1 MFRCMFKVFQ
11 VVLVILTTSLITVA
25 QKADFGWRQEFGKA
39 KCFIENRSQFDGQ
52 NERDAKV
59 LYAMD
64 HGKTKI
70 YFTESGV
77 TYRFFDVKPKYDKE
91 EVEHRTDI
99 SHAEK
104 EKLEREMVAT
114 NDFVHMEWLNPSA
127 EAKIIA
133 EDKNE
138 DYYNYGGKDG
148 SISGVPAF
156 KRLRYK
162 NLYQGI
168 DVVFDFHPEDGIKY
182 SFVVQPGAD
191 PSKIAMQ
198 YRSSDGMKLDE
209 VGNLHLPTLF
219 GDILEHKPV
228 SFYEDDERASIESTF
243 VLEQGIV
250 RFNLGSYD
258 AGKTLI
264 IDPWVQTPSIN
275 DSNGVWECEVD
286 AAGNVY
292 IIGGEMPLTLQK
304 YSSAGAL
311 QWTFPTAYDTLG
323 GWLGG
328 LATDDAGNSFVSNG
342 SSAALSKINTTGNQL
357 FNVNGAG
364 LSDEYWTITF
374 NCDQTKLVIGGTS
387 ASGLIDLKAAIFD
400 VNINNGSIMNTQEV
414 AAGNAFGFP
423 PSVQEVRSISPSKN
437 SRYYFMTHD
446 TLGAIDQSFSPC
458 FNGEPI
464 FKDDHGY
471 AFGYKQEN
479 YRPNNGNA
487 GIEAI
492 RANDSFVYTSN
503 GVTVHKRSLMNGAIL
518 GNAAIPGGQSTTSL
532 GLNVIGNC
540 GIDIDDCGNV
550 YVGSSNG
557 VYKFDADLNLI
568 TSASTNFKVY
578 DVTVNHNGE
587 VIAVGATGTNSD
599 VNRTGYVQSLAL
611 NACTPLE
618 HICCD
623 PNICPAGPFCET
635 DPPITLTAGDPGGV
649 WSGNGITN
657 SSSGVFDP
665 SAAGPG
671 VHTIVYTLPCG
682 ADSIEISVSP
692 CTPLEVCLENNGDL
706 TALTGTGPYTW
717 YEWTTGTSTPI
728 TNEAEC
734 VACGYTWTPFVNIC
748 MGGGFPVTDCTNSSG
763 WVQFTTGIT
772 VTPPGYPIKVL
783 DAVGDSLVINDPNT
797 LPPCSDCEIP
807 AVTVATQ
814 DPSCAGGADGSID
827 LTVNGPSTYDFAWSN
842 GPTTEDINGLAA
854 GSYTVTITDQNNA
867 TCDTTFT
874 VSLADGTLPDIT
886 SIAITDASCGS
897 SDGQIDI
904 TAATATQ
911 YSIDGGANLQAG
923 SSFTGVPAGS
933 YNVLV
938 EDANG
943 CQADSTVSLGE
954 ADGPIID
961 NISVVDAS
969 CGASD
974 GTIDVTVSGGGAPY
988 QFSSDA
994 GTNFQASGSFTGLS
1008 AGSYDV
1014 LIEDAGGC
1022 QSDTVVSVSN
1032 LNGPTIDNL
1041 VGSDPNCGAPD
1052 GTIDITAS
1060 GGTAPLQ
1067 YSIDGGTNFQAT
1079 GAFTGLSSGT
1089 FDILVE
1095 DAAGCQSVDQITL
1108 NSSGGPSIDNV
1119 SVIDAT
1125 CGLSN
1130 GQIDITASNGT
1141 PPLQFSIDNGANFQ
1155 TGSSFAGL
1163 APGTY
1168 DIIVDDGQGCP
1179 ATQQITV
1186 NSAGGATVDNVA
1198 VIDATCGQADGQ
1210 IDVTASGG
1218 TAPLQYSIDNGAN
1231 FQGAGTF
1238 TGLLAGNYDIV
1249 VEDASGCQ
1257 TTQMASVANSGAPV
1271 IMSISATDA
1280 TCNGYCDATIDIVA
1294 LGASEYSIDN
1304 GTSFQVS
1311 GSFVDVCAGVYDVV
1325 VDDGSGCQSFGQIVI
1340 AEPASLIGNTSS
1352 TDATCSGSCDGTITV
1367 GANGGVPA
1375 YQYSIDAGTS
1385 FQASGNYVDICDGT
1399 YTVIVEDANGCQDTL
1414 TETVSVPNPITFDF
1428 TTTDVSCFGECDGT
1442 ATVVVSG
1449 GTSPYNYVWTG
1460 LSGTTGSLSNV
1471 CAGSY
1476 GLSIVDDSGCSVD
1489 TNFVIT
1495 EPPLLVIS
1503 DLTVESENCQGDCD
1517 GSILIV
1523 SANADSFSIDDG
1535 LNWVATEFF
1544 ENLCPGTYPIV
1555 VQDVSGCLGTESAV
1569 IAQGAPVIAAFEARP
1584 NIVKEFDSEI
1594 RFANNSTGAITYSW
1608 HFGDGTYSYEENP
1621 AYDFDNQPGTYLV
1634 CLVADNGQ
1642 GCMDTTC
1649 NYIDVTPLFTI
1660 YVPNAFTPNSSSD
1673 LNDVFKPV
1681 FSGERPETYHF
1692 EIFDRW
1698 GERIF
1703 ETDNP
1708 DVGWDGT
1715 FKGEIVQRGVYVW
1728 RIELEKDEG
1737 GNNRNFVGHV
1747 SIVK

>member
-1 MFRCMFKVFQ
+1 MLTPMFQKIFKVFQ
-11 VVLVILTTSLITVA
+11 TMAMVVMTSLIANA
-25 QKADFGWRQEFGKA
+25 QKTDSGWRQEFGKA

-64 HGKTKI
+64 HGNTKI
-70 YFTESGV
+70 YFTEYGI

-99 SHAEK
+99 THAEK

-114 NDFVHMEWLNPSA
+114 NDFVHMEWLSPNRNV
-127 EAKIIA
+127 KVVA

-138 DYYNYGGKDG
+138 DYYNYGNKEG

-162 NLYQGI
+162 DLYEGI
-168 DVVFDFHPEDGIKY
+168 DVVFEFHPQDGIKY
-182 SFVVQPGAD
+182 SFVIQPSAD
-191 PSKIAMQ
+191 PSKIAMR
-198 YRSSDGMKLDE
+198 YSSSGGMNLDE
-209 VGNLHLPTLF
+209 AGNLHLPTLF
-219 GDILEHKPV
+219 GDILEYKPI
-228 SFYEDDERASIESTF
+228 SFYEGEESNRVKSSF
-243 VLEQGIV
+243 VLEQNIV
-250 RFNLGSYD
+250 RFNLGSFD
-258 AGKTLI
+258 ASKTLI
-264 IDPWVQTPSIN
+264 IDPWVQTPTLN
-275 DSNGVWECEVD
+275 DSNGVWECDVD
-286 AAGNVY
+286 GAGNVY

-311 QWTFPTAYDTLG
+311 QWSFTTAYDTAG

-328 LATDDAGNSFVSNG
+328 LATDFSGNSFISNG
-342 SSAALSKINTTGNQL
+342 SSAALQKVSPTGNQL
-357 FNVNGAG
+357 FNVGGGTSN
-364 LSDEYWTITF
+364 EYWSITL
-374 NCDQTKLVIGGTS
+374 NCDESKLLIGGTINLLE
-387 ASGLIDLKAAIFD
+387 AGLFD
-400 VNINNGSIMNTQEV
+400 VDPNNGSVLNTRAV
-414 AAGNAFGFP
+414 ASTTLGIP
-423 PSVQEVRSISPSKN
+423 PEPEEVRSLSPSRN
-437 SRYYFMTHD
+437 ARYYYLTHSFI
-446 TLGAIDQSFSPC
+446 GAIDDSFSPC

-464 FKDDHGY
+464 FYDETGY
-471 AFGYKQEN
+471 SFSYKCEN
-479 YRPNNGNA
+479 YRPNNGN
-487 GIEAI
+487 GPIVAI
-492 RANDSFVYTSN
+492 RANDAFVYTVN
-503 GVTVHKRSLMNGAIL
+503 GSQVDKRSLADGSLINS
-518 GNAAIPGGQSTTSL
+518 AAIPGGGTITDFFGDAQAE
-532 GLNVIGNC
+532 NA
-540 GIDIDDCGNV
+540 GIDLDDCGNV
-550 YVGSSNG
+550 YVGSKNG
-557 VYKFDADLNLI
+557 VHKFDENLNLLA
-568 TSASTNFKVY
+568 SATTNFRVS
-578 DVTVNHNGE
+578 DVAVNYNGE
-587 VIAVGATGTNSD
+587 VVVCGTTGTDAD
-599 VNRTGYVQSLAL
+599 VNRTGYVQTFSLNPCNPQEL
-611 NACTPLE
+611 
-618 HICCD
+618 ICCD

-635 DPPITLTAGDPGGV
+635 DPPVTLTAGDPGGV

-657 SSSGVFDP
+657 SSTGVFDP
-665 SAAGPG
+665 SVSGPG
-671 VHTIVYTLPCG
+671 VHTIIYTLPCG
-682 ADSIEISVSP
+682 ADSIEISVSS

-763 WVQFTTGIT
+763 WVQFTTGVT

-797 LPPCSDCEIP
+797 LPPCTDCEIP

-886 SIAITDASCGS
+886 AISITDASCGS

-904 TAATATQ
+904 TATTATQ
-911 YSIDGGANLQAG
+911 YSVDGGTNFQAG

-933 YNVLV
+933 YNVIV

-943 CQADSTVSLGE
+943 CQADSTVSVGE
-954 ADGPIID
+954 TDGPIID

-974 GTIDVTVSGGGAPY
+974 GTIDLTVSGGSAPY
-988 QFSSDA
+988 QFSADA
-994 GTNFQASGSFTGLS
+994 GTNFQASGSFTGLA
-1008 AGSYDV
+1008 AGSYDI

-1022 QSDTVVSVSN
+1022 QSDTVVSISN

-1067 YSIDGGTNFQAT
+1067 YSIDGGTNFQPT
-1079 GAFTGLSSGT
+1079 GSFTGLSSGT

-1095 DAAGCQSVDQITL
+1095 DAAGCQSVDQVTL
-1108 NSSGGPSIDNV
+1108 NSGGGPSIDNV

-1125 CGLSN
+1125 CGSSN

-1155 TGSSFAGL
+1155 TGSSFTGL
-1163 APGTY
+1163 SAGTY
-1168 DIIVDDGQGCP
+1168 DVIVDDGQGCP
-1179 ATQQITV
+1179 AMQQVTL
-1186 NSAGGATVDNVA
+1186 NSSGGATIDNVA
-1198 VIDATCGQADGQ
+1198 VTDATCGQADGQ

-1238 TGLLAGNYDIV
+1238 TGLVAGNYDIV

-1257 TTQMASVANSGAPV
+1257 TTQAASVANSGAPV
-1271 IMSISATDA
+1271 ITSISATDA
-1280 TCNGYCDATIDIVA
+1280 TCNGYCDATIDVVA
-1294 LGASEYSIDN
+1294 TGASEYSVDN
-1304 GTSFQVS
+1304 GNSFQSS

-1325 VDDGSGCQSFGQIVI
+1325 VDDGSGCQAFGQIVI
-1340 AEPASLIGNTSS
+1340 AEPASLLGNTSS
-1352 TDATCSGSCDGTITV
+1352 SDATCSGSCDGTITV
-1367 GANGGVPA
+1367 GANGGTPS
-1375 YQYSIDAGTS
+1375 YQFSINSGTS
-1385 FQASGNYVDICDGT
+1385 FQASGNFINVCDGT

-1428 TTTDVSCFGECDGT
+1428 TSTDVSCFGECDGT
-1442 ATVVVSG
+1442 ASVAVAG

-1460 LSGTTGSLSNV
+1460 LSGTSASLSSV

-1476 GLSIVDDSGCSVD
+1476 SLSIIDDSGCSID
-1489 TNFVIT
+1489 TNFVVT

-1503 DLTVESENCQGDCD
+1503 DVTVENENCEGDCD

-1535 LNWVATEFF
+1535 LNWLETDFF

-1555 VQDVSGCLGTESAV
+1555 VQDANGCLGTESAV
-1569 IAQGAPVIAAFEARP
+1569 IAEGAPVVAAFEARP

-1594 RFANNSTGAITYSW
+1594 RFANNSIGAITYSW

-1715 FKGEIVQRGVYVW
+1715 YKEELVQRGVFVW
-1728 RIELEKDEG
+1728 RIELERDEG

-1747 SIVK
+1747 TIVK

>member
-1 MFRCMFKVFQ
+1 MFRKMVKVFQ
-11 VVLVILTTSLITVA
+11 VVVITLLTSLNLLA
-25 QKADFGWRQEFGKA
+25 QDANTEWIQEFGKA
-39 KCFIENRSQFDGQ
+39 KCFIENRTQFDGQ
-52 NERDAKV
+52 NNRDTKV
-59 LYAMD
+59 LFAMD

-70 YFTESGV
+70 YFTESGI
-77 TYRFFDVKPKYDKE
+77 TYRFFDVEPKYDKE

-114 NDFVHMEWLNPSA
+114 NDFVHMEWLNPSS
-127 EAKIIA
+127 EVKVIA

-138 DYYNYGGKDG
+138 DYYNYDTEDG
-148 SISGVPAF
+148 SVSGVPAF

-162 NLYQGI
+162 NLYDGI
-168 DVVFDFHPEDGIKY
+168 DVVFEFHPEDGIKY

-191 PSKIAMQ
+191 PSEIAMR
-198 YRSSDGMKLDE
+198 YSSSDGMNLDE
-209 VGNLHLPTLF
+209 LGNLRLPTLF
-219 GDILEHKPV
+219 GDVLEHRPI
-228 SFYEDDERASIESTF
+228 SFYESDERAKVESSF
-243 VLEQGIV
+243 VLDGNIV

-258 AGKTLI
+258 AGRTLV

-311 QWTFPTAYDTLG
+311 QWTFPTAYDTIG

-387 ASGLIDLKAAIFD
+387 ASGLVDLKAAIFD

-414 AAGNAFGFP
+414 AAGDAFGFP

-437 SRYYFMTHD
+437 SRYYFLTHD
-446 TLGAIDQSFSPC
+446 TIGAIDQSFSPC

-492 RANDSFVYTSN
+492 RANDSFVYTQN
-503 GVTVHKRSLMNGAIL
+503 GTTVHKRSLMNGSIL
-518 GNAAIPGGQSTTSL
+518 GSAPIPGGQSSTSL

-557 VYKFDADLNLI
+557 VYKFDADLNMI

-587 VIAVGATGTNSD
+587 VVAVGATGTNSD

-611 NACTPLE
+611 NACAPLE

-635 DPPITLTAGDPGGV
+635 DPPVTLTAGDPGGV

-657 SSSGVFDP
+657 SSTGVFDP

-671 VHTIVYTLPCG
+671 IHTIVYTLQCG
-682 ADSIEISVSP
+682 ADSIEILVSP

-706 TALTGTGPYTW
+706 TVLNGTGPYTW
-717 YEWTTGTSTPI
+717 YEWTTGSSTPI

-734 VACGYTWTPFVNIC
+734 VACGYSWTPFVNIC
-748 MGGGFPVTDCTNSSG
+748 LDGTFPVTDCTNSSG
-763 WVQFTTGIT
+763 WVQFTTGVT
-772 VTPPGYPIKVL
+772 VTPPGYPVKVV

-797 LPPCSDCEIP
+797 LPPCTDCEIP
-807 AVTVATQ
+807 AVSVATQ
-814 DPSCAGGADGSID
+814 DPSCSGGADGSID

-842 GPTTEDINGLAA
+842 GPTTEDINGLTA
-854 GSYTVTITDQNNA
+854 GSYTVTITDQNNQ

-874 VSLADGTLPDIT
+874 VTLSDGSLPDIT
-886 SIAITDASCGS
+886 AITITDASCGN
-897 SDGQIDI
+897 SDGQIDV
-904 TAATATQ
+904 TAPTATQ
-911 YSIDGGANLQAG
+911 FSIDGGSNFQSG
-923 SSFTGVPAGS
+923 SAFTGIATGS
-933 YNVLV
+933 YDVVV

-943 CQADSTVSLGE
+943 CQADSTVSV
-954 ADGPIID
+954 
-961 NISVVDAS
+961 N
-969 CGASD
+969 
-974 GTIDVTVSGGGAPY
+974 
-988 QFSSDA
+988 
-994 GTNFQASGSFTGLS
+994 
-1008 AGSYDV
+1008 
-1014 LIEDAGGC
+1014 
-1022 QSDTVVSVSN
+1022 N

-1041 VGSDPNCGAPD
+1041 TAADPNCGATD
-1052 GTIDITAS
+1052 GTIDITSS

-1067 YSIDGGTNFQAT
+1067 YSIDGGINFQAT
-1079 GAFTGLSSGT
+1079 GAFAGLTSGT
-1089 FDILVE
+1089 FDIVVE

-1125 CGLSN
+1125 CGSSN

-1155 TGSSFAGL
+1155 TGSSFTGL
-1163 APGTY
+1163 ASGTY
-1168 DIIVDDGQGCP
+1168 DVVVDDGQGCP
-1179 ATQQITV
+1179 AMQQVTL
-1186 NSAGGATVDNVA
+1186 NSSGGASIDNVA
-1198 VIDATCGQADGQ
+1198 VTDATCGQSDGQ
-1210 IDVTASGG
+1210 IDITASGG
-1218 TAPLQYSIDNGAN
+1218 TSPLQFSIDNGAN
-1231 FQGAGTF
+1231 FQSSGAF
-1238 TGLLAGNYDIV
+1238 TGLLAGNYDLV
-1249 VEDASGCQ
+1249 VEDADGCQ
-1257 TTQMASVANSGAPV
+1257 TTQTASVANSGAP
-1271 IMSISATDA
+1271 IITSISATDA
-1280 TCNGYCDATIDIVA
+1280 TCNGYCDATIDVA
-1294 LGASEYSIDN
+1294 ATGATEFSIDN
-1304 GTSFQVS
+1304 GVSFQTS
-1311 GSFVDVCAGVYDVV
+1311 SSFTGICAGVYDVV
-1325 VDDGSGCQSFGQIVI
+1325 VDDGSGCQAFDQIVI
-1340 AEPASLIGNTSS
+1340 AEPASLTGNTSS
-1352 TDATCSGSCDGTITV
+1352 TDAMCSGSCDGTITV
-1367 GANGGVPA
+1367 SATGGIPT
-1375 YQYSIDAGTS
+1375 YQFSINAGTS
-1385 FQASGNYVDICDGT
+1385 FQASGNFVNVCDGT

-1428 TTTDVSCFGECDGT
+1428 TSTDVSCFGECDGT
-1442 ATVVVSG
+1442 ASVVVAG
-1449 GTSPYNYVWTG
+1449 GTSPYSYVWTG
-1460 LSGTTGSLSNV
+1460 LSGASASLGNV

-1489 TNFVIT
+1489 TNFIIS

-1503 DLTVESENCQGDCD
+1503 DVIVENENCEGDCD

-1523 SANADSFSIDDG
+1523 SVNADSFSIDEG
-1535 LNWVATEFF
+1535 LNWVDTEFF

-1555 VQDVSGCLGTESAV
+1555 VQDANGCLGTESAA
-1569 IAQGAPVIAAFEARP
+1569 IAEGAPVVAAFEARP

-1642 GCMDTTC
+1642 GCVDTTC

-1708 DVGWDGT
+1708 DVGWDGMY
-1715 FKGEIVQRGVYVW
+1715 KEELVQRGVFVW
-1728 RIELEKDEG
+1728 RIELEREEG

-1747 SIVK
+1747 TVVK